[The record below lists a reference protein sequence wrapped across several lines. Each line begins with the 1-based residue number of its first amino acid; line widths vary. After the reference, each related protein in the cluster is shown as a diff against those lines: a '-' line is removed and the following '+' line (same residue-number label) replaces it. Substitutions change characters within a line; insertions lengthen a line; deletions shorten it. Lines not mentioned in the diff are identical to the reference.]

1 MPNKEARLKRPVS
14 NTAARRGRQRALWLL
29 LAMLLAYLFTW
40 ALSAQLALVLA
51 WLGQARSEAVL
62 SSSLVAFVSYPAL
75 VLWLLCARRARRN
88 ALWLTAIALAL
99 LALQRL
105 LVEAG

>member
-1 MPNKEARLKRPVS
+1 MKRPVS
-14 NTAARRGRQRALWLL
+14 NTAATRGRLRALWLL
-29 LAMLLAYLFTW
+29 LAMLLAYLFSW
-40 ALSAQLALVLA
+40 ALSAQLALMLA

-62 SSSLVAFVSYPAL
+62 GSSLAAFVSYPAL

-99 LALQRL
+99 LATQRL
-105 LVEAG
+105 LVGAG